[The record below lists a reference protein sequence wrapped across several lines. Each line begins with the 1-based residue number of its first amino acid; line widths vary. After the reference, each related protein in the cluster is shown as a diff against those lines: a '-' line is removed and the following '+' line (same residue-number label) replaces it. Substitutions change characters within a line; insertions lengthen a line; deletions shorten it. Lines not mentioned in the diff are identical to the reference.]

1 MKPLQGAYKNKLLL
15 AVFQE
20 NRYTEQLSEII
31 KLIKELKTKVC
42 YVCLN
47 RPYKEVI
54 GDFKMNSLDINR
66 FFFIDILSSHNTKLK
81 PVKNC
86 IFIEEPIK
94 IENIESAITDSINK
108 EKCKTV
114 IVDTVSTM
122 LDFESVFSI
131 TQFVHNLVTKKKD
144 INKIFIVL
152 KEDEFTVEGP
162 SRLTKDLSMFAD
174 KVVEFKK

>member
-1 MKPLQGAYKNKLLL
+1 MNQLQGVSNRLSLLILKESQYL
-15 AVFQE
+15 AH
-20 NRYTEQLSEII
+20 LSKMI
-31 KLIKELKTKVC
+31 KSINNTQSNIC
-42 YVCLN
+42 YACLS
-47 RPYKEVI
+47 RPYKDLIE
-54 GDFKMNSLDINR
+54 DIKKEDINFNR
-66 FFFIDILSSHNTKLK
+66 FFFIDILSSHYTKPK

-108 EKCKTV
+108 EKCKTL

-144 INKIFIVL
+144 INKILIVL
-152 KEDEFTVEGP
+152 KENEFMVEGP
-162 SRLTKDLSMFAD
+162 SKLTEDLSMFAD